1 MCTLTQKVGGGGG
14 GAGSSA
20 RLGGLVVEKVCVLG
34 AKSQAHSRVF
44 SCYGAEKADVSKSL

>member
-1 MCTLTQKVGGGGG
+1 MHTHSESGGWGW

-20 RLGGLVVEKVCVLG
+20 RLGGLVMEKVSVLG

-44 SCYGAEKADVSKSL
+44 SCYGAKKADVSKSL